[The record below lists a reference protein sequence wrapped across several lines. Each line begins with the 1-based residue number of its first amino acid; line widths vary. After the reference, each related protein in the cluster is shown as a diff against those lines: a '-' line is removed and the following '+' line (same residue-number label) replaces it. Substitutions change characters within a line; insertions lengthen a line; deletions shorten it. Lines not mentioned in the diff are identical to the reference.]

1 MHQKN
6 VLAIIPARGG
16 SKGMPGKNIRMFAG
30 KPLIAHSIA
39 AALQCPLISRTVV
52 STDDDKIAEV
62 AQAHGAQVI
71 KRPDELAADTSLVI
85 DAMKHAVLKVEEE
98 GEEVDFVLLLEP
110 TSPFRRAEDL
120 EKCVRILLD
129 DKADSVATF
138 TDAHVSP
145 NRLWRVSEDT
155 VEPYIEGAVPWL
167 PRQKQPKA
175 HELTGQIYGLSKK
188 ALFEKED
195 SISLLLG
202 RKFAV
207 ITPRETALDI
217 DTELDFMIAEK
228 VMEHFQNK
236 DKSQWESMRGK

>member
-1 MHQKN
+1 MKEKN
-6 VLAIIPARGG
+6 VLAVIPARGG
-16 SKGMPGKNIRMFAG
+16 SKGMPGKNIKVFAG
-30 KPLIAHSIA
+30 KPLIVHSVESS
-39 AALQCPLISRTVV
+39 LKCSLISRTVV
-52 STDDDKIAEV
+52 STDSDKIAEI
-62 AQAHGAQVI
+62 AKTHGAQVI

-85 DAMKHAVLKVEEE
+85 DAIKHAVLKVEEE
-98 GEEVDFVLLLEP
+98 GRNVDFVLLLEP
-110 TSPFRRAEDL
+110 TSPFRREEDL
-120 EKCVRILLD
+120 ERCVQVLLD

-145 NRLWRVSEDT
+145 NRLWRVSDEV

-175 HELTGQIYGLSKK
+175 HELTGQIYGLSRKV
-188 ALFEKED
+188 LFEKED

-228 VMEHFQNK
+228 VMEHFQRTNEN
-236 DKSQWESMRGK
+236 Q

>member
-1 MHQKN
+1 MKEKN
-6 VLAIIPARGG
+6 VLAVIPARGG
-16 SKGMPGKNIRMFAG
+16 SKGMPGKNIKVFAG
-30 KPLIAHSIA
+30 KPLIVHSVESS
-39 AALQCPLISRTVV
+39 LKCSLISRTVV
-52 STDDDKIAEV
+52 STDSDKIAEI
-62 AQAHGAQVI
+62 AKTHGAQVI

-85 DAMKHAVLKVEEE
+85 DAIKHAVLKVEEE
-98 GEEVDFVLLLEP
+98 GRNVDFVLLLEP
-110 TSPFRRAEDL
+110 TSPFRREEDL
-120 EKCVRILLD
+120 ERCVQVLLD

-145 NRLWRVSEDT
+145 NRLWRVSDEV

-175 HELTGQIYGLSKK
+175 HELTGQIYGLSRKV
-188 ALFEKED
+188 LFEKED

-228 VMEHFQNK
+228 VMEHFQRTN
-236 DKSQWESMRGK
+236 EN